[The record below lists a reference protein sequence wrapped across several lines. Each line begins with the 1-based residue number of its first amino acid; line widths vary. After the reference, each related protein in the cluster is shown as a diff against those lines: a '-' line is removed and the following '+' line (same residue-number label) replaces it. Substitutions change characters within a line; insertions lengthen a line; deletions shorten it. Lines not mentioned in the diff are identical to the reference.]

1 MTVSLGIAAIK
12 YIIILLYVACGLV
25 PVPRNEPILTITSKF
40 VVATMAGLMILSLPM
55 TGFAGVEIAARP
67 TGLPT
72 EETPK
77 GQLDD
82 LVLRA

>member
-1 MTVSLGIAAIK
+1 
-12 YIIILLYVACGLV
+12 
-25 PVPRNEPILTITSKF
+25 
-40 VVATMAGLMILSLPM
+40 MAGLMILSLPM
-55 TGFAGVEIAARP
+55 TGFAGAEIAARP